1 MYTNDEWSLKHAWNM
16 TTQYDDYQRRLLAFN
31 LIRKSERLALS
42 SGEQEDEM
50 IRLRG
55 EKSLLN
61 QQLEV
66 LHHEVRQSN
75 TRLQETQVQLQ
86 ETQAKLQE
94 TKVRL
99 QETQVQLQET
109 QVQTQV

>member
-16 TTQYDDYQRRLLAFN
+16 TTQYDDYQRRLLAFD
-31 LIRKSERLALS
+31 LIRKSERLSLS
-42 SGEQEDEM
+42 SGEQEEEM

-66 LHHEVRQSN
+66 LCQEARQSN

-86 ETQAKLQE
+86 D
-94 TKVRL
+94 
-99 QETQVQLQET
+99 TQVQLQET
-109 QVQTQV
+109 QVQLQVQTQV